1 MTGKTSEY
9 IVELILPD
17 VRKGR
22 MMIIVDDEERENEGD
37 LFVAAER
44 ATPEAINFMATHG
57 RGLVSLAL
65 TEERM
70 RGLGL
75 SLITDDTGNQ
85 TKFGTAFATPIDA
98 RQGIGSGMSAHDR
111 ARTIEVAIADGAKP
125 TDLIRPG
132 RLQTLRAVD
141 GGVLARP
148 GHTEAAVDL
157 ARLAG
162 LKPAGVICE
171 IMKEDGTMARGADL
185 ERFAAY
191 HGIEIVRIA
200 DIVAYRR
207 GEREVRR
214 RAESVLP
221 TREAGDFRIVVYS
234 DSLETQPVVAL
245 VKGEVGAQSPTLVR
259 LHSQCLTGDAFGSAR
274 CDCGEQLEAALAM
287 IDKAGAGVLVY
298 TFDEGRG
305 IGLLNKIRAYALQ
318 DEGQDTVEANHAL
331 GFAAD
336 MRDYKTGAHILFDL
350 GVRDV
355 RLMTNNPEKVRSL
368 EEYGLKVTERV
379 PIEVVPGESNRAYLQ
394 TKREKFGHF
403 LSDESEKLDVEKTA
417 PPQGSALLDFERTVP
432 PQANGKAEVEK
443 TVPPQGTAQ
452 LDFEKTVPPQGSA
465 QMEFEKTIPPQESG
479 KVDVEKAAPSLES
492 GKPDFEKTVPMPLS
506 ESKAASTLPLPKK
519 KTDLDSTMRLPVKPR
534 KER

>member
-1 MTGKTSEY
+1 MTDKTSEF
-9 IVELILPD
+9 IVECILPD

-37 LFVAAER
+37 FFVAAER

-70 RGLGL
+70 RSLGL
-75 SLITDDTGNQ
+75 ALITDDTGNQ

-171 IMKEDGTMARGADL
+171 IMNEDGTMARMPDL
-185 ERFAAY
+185 ERFAAA

-200 DIVAYRR
+200 DIVAYRSS
-207 GEREVRR
+207 EREVRR

-234 DSLETQPVVAL
+234 DSLETQAVVAL
-245 VKGEVGAQSPTLVR
+245 VKGEVGPQSPTLVR
-259 LHSQCLTGDAFGSAR
+259 LHSQCLTGDTFGSAR

-287 IDKAGAGVLVY
+287 IEKAGAGVLVY

-318 DEGQDTVEANHAL
+318 DQGQDTVEANHAL

-379 PIEVVPGESNRAYLQ
+379 PIEVVPGKSNRAYLQ
-394 TKREKFGHF
+394 TKREKFGHL
-403 LSDESEKLDVEKTA
+403 LSQAAEKLDVEKAAPPDPASTVEKTA
-417 PPQGSALLDFERTVP
+417 PPDLVSAMEKTAPPDLASVMEKTAPPDVASPMERTAP
-432 PQANGKAEVEK
+432 LDLAPAMEK
-443 TVPPQGTAQ
+443 TAE
-452 LDFEKTVPPQGSA
+452 LDLAST
-465 QMEFEKTIPPQESG
+465 
-479 KVDVEKAAPSLES
+479 
-492 GKPDFEKTVPMPLS
+492 MPLP
-506 ESKAASTLPLPKK
+506 ERKADPEPALPLPKK
-519 KTDLDSTMRLPVKPR
+519 KMDLDSTVRLPVKPR